1 MRHLYNEDFS
11 AFRQIGA
18 GSELILCL
26 LLLHCLQLKIIL
38 MSEWHILVGHILD
51 PFISML
57 GSSRS
62 RGGHGELENIPEVSI
77 TPQLQLPLVQYKNCS
92 LAFQGKPKISN
103 SIYHL
108 PILNVIHKFFFI
120 FNTV

>member
-26 LLLHCLQLKIIL
+26 LFLPYLQLRIIL

-51 PFISML
+51 PFTSTL
-57 GSSRS
+57 GRS
-62 RGGHGELENIPEVSI
+62 R
-77 TPQLQLPLVQYKNCS
+77 K
-92 LAFQGKPKISN
+92 
-103 SIYHL
+103 
-108 PILNVIHKFFFI
+108 
-120 FNTV
+120 